1 MSKVKSKERIL
12 KAAREK
18 QLVTYKGAPIR
29 ISADFSKET
38 LQAGRDWQEIFK
50 VMKGKDLYI
59 QEYSTQQSYHL
70 DGKVDK
76 ALPRQGKAKGVHH
89 HQSLIILNIKG
100 TYLRKK
106 KIKTMNIKRATN
118 SQL

>member
-1 MSKVKSKERIL
+1 MTKVKYRQRIV

-18 QLVTYKGAPIR
+18 QLVTYRGVPIR
-29 ISADFSKET
+29 LSPDFSKET
-38 LQAGRDWQEIFK
+38 LQARRDWQEIFK

-89 HQSLIILNIKG
+89 HQALII
-100 TYLRKK
+100 
-106 KIKTMNIKRATN
+106 
-118 SQL
+118 